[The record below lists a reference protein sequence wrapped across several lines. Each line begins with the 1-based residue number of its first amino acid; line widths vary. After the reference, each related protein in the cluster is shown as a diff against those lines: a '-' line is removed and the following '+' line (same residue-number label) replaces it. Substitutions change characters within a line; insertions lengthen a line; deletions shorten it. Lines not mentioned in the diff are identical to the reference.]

1 MDGVDDFRDAGR
13 ERTPARSGPSWSE
26 FIRSQPK
33 AVVATDF
40 FTADTVLLRRSYV
53 LFFIEVGIRIVH
65 LPAAMTTN
73 PSGPCTTQQARNLL
87 MRLDRTVRFVVHDG
101 AGQYTRSFDDV
112 FTSVGGEAITIPPGA
127 PRANAFAERWV
138 RSVRHELLDRT
149 IIWNERQLRAL
160 LQAYNEHRPH
170 RSLGHRAPACEVV
183 AAIGSAEPIQRHI
196 TCGGLIN
203 EYRTAA

>member
-1 MDGVDDFRDAGR
+1 MHVTGEADG
-13 ERTPARSGPSWSE
+13 PP
-26 FIRSQPK
+26 
-33 AVVATDF
+33 
-40 FTADTVLLRRSYV
+40 
-53 LFFIEVGIRIVH
+53 
-65 LPAAMTTN
+65 M
-73 PSGPCTTQQARNLL
+73 
-87 MRLDRTVRFVVHDG
+87 FVG
-101 AGQYTRSFDDV
+101 AGI
-112 FTSVGGEAITIPPGA
+112 GAEAITTPPGA

-160 LQAYNEHRPH
+160 LQAYIAHYNEHRPH

-183 AAIGSAEPIQRHI
+183 AAIGSAEPIQRHA